1 VVPAALLL
9 VILMLVR
16 QFIVVGENR
25 RLLTMVAEQALRDP
39 LTGLANRALFQD
51 RLAHA
56 MQLRRRDHR
65 SVALLSLD
73 LDDFKLVNDSYGRR
87 RPADPDRSAAGR
99 LRPDRRHGRA
109 PRR

>member
-73 LDDFKLVNDSYGRR
+73 LDDFKLVNDSSGRR
-87 RPADPDRSAAGR
+87 TPC
-99 LRPDRRHGRA
+99 
-109 PRR
+109 